1 MNEDEEIKKRS
12 AAMRAAW
19 DRKDTAA
26 KFAITSDQGR
36 TDAANAWRFVDKF
49 EHRILYI
56 PKWKKWLAWDGR
68 RWLDDGGVGVYQLGK
83 QFSDGLWAEYVQA
96 ARTEITRDELN
107 AIRSFV
113 RRSNQRG
120 KIADFIAL
128 AQSDE
133 RVVCQHENLNK
144 DPYLL
149 NVANGTLNLKTGEL
163 SKHNPNDLITQ
174 AAPVSYSAEATC
186 PQWMDALSL
195 IFDGDKEIVWYLQ
208 QLLGYCFSGLV
219 SEHILP
225 IAYGCGCNGKSTIV
239 NVVLGLMG
247 DYGAIAN
254 QELLMPAKHSGHP
267 TEKAALYQKR
277 FVAISEPAQG
287 RRLDESKTKELTGGD
302 MVSCRRMNEDF
313 WNYSPTHTFWMSTNH
328 KPKIGGTDEGIW
340 RRVKLI
346 PFLVDLRTKTEPR
359 KGFAEWLIANEG
371 PGILAWAVRGF
382 QDWLEFGF
390 AEPPAVTQATETYR
404 AGEDELGSW
413 LAEFCIVEDGAVE
426 QAGRLFESYQRAGGR
441 MTKTSFG
448 EQMSQRFE
456 KEKPTTGPNRKKM
469 VYHGVR
475 LADGACD
482 E

>member
-1 MNEDEEIKKRS
+1 MNEEEEIKARS

-26 KFAITSDQGR
+26 RFAITSDRGR

-49 EHRILYI
+49 ENRILYI

-83 QFSDGLWAEYVQA
+83 QFSDGLWSEFAQA
-96 ARTEITRDELN
+96 ARAELTRDELN

-113 RRSNQRG
+113 KRSNQRG
-120 KIADFIAL
+120 KIADFIGL

-149 NVANGTLNLKTGEL
+149 NCANGTLNLKTGEL

-174 AAPVSYSAEATC
+174 VAEVNYSPEATC
-186 PQWMDALSL
+186 PEWMAALNL
-195 IFDGDKEIVWYLQ
+195 IFDGDVGLVLYLQ
-208 QLLGYCFSGLV
+208 QLLGYCLSGLV
-219 SEHILP
+219 SEHVLP
-225 IAYGCGCNGKSTIV
+225 IAYGNGCNGKSTIT
-239 NVVLGLMG
+239 NVVLGLLG

-313 WNYSPTHTFWMSTNH
+313 WNYSPTHTFWLSTNH
-328 KPKIGGTDEGIW
+328 KPKIGGVDEGIW

-346 PFLVDLRTKTEPR
+346 PFTVDLRTKTEPR

-382 QDWLEFGF
+382 RDWLEFGF
-390 AEPPAVTQATETYR
+390 AEPPAVTQATDSYR
-404 AGEDELGSW
+404 AGEDELGQW
-413 LAEFCIVEDGAVE
+413 LGEFCIVEDGAE
-426 QAGRLFESYQRAGGR
+426 ERADRLFECYSKNGGR
-441 MTKTSFG
+441 LSRTAFG
-448 EQMSQRFE
+448 ERLGQRFE
-456 KEKPTTGPNRKKM
+456 KRVPTAGEHRRRV
-469 VYHGVR
+469 VYYGLR
-475 LADGACD
+475 MADSACV